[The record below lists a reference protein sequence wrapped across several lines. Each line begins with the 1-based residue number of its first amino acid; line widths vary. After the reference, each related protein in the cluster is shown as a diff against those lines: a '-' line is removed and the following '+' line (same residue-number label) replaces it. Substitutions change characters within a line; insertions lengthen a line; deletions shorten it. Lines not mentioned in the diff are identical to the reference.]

1 MFWFFYTILVFC
13 FSYLLSLI
21 SKKYYLIIF
30 SLSIVIFLTPA
41 QIEAGSEGY
50 APALF
55 SFLFNVF
62 LEQDYSLRALRPLA
76 LSIPSSFFIL
86 ISTFKKKSGNNSGG
100 QRGIMESSLII
111 HQTAKS
117 HFHF

>member
-1 MFWFFYTILVFC
+1 MFWLLYIVVVLF
-13 FSYLLSLI
+13 FSYLVGMFSKQYYFIIFYLSLVV
-21 SKKYYLIIF
+21 L
-30 SLSIVIFLTPA
+30 LTPA
-41 QIEAGSEGY
+41 QIEVGSEGY

-86 ISTFKKKSGNNSGG
+86 ILFFFFKK
-100 QRGIMESSLII
+100 R
-111 HQTAKS
+111 
-117 HFHF
+117 FF